1 MTTEIK
7 IELDPQSKNKPNEIT
22 FDIQG
27 SFEIGLDKS
36 IINSLRRVLL
46 SSIPTV
52 AFRTKINQS
61 DLMIQKNNTSLHNE
75 FISDRIGLIPLY
87 INPLNYQKPYL
98 FHLQVESK
106 PTEPLTTVTAED
118 FEIYPLKKEIDPET
132 INEINISDYD
142 KENKLS
148 PKEKSKI
155 FRPFKFKGKEEYC
168 IITELKSTNSSMKQE
183 LDIYGV
189 PSVSYAYED
198 AKWQAVSC
206 ATYSFKRDEALFEKV
221 FQDQVKLQSIAKSN
235 QKKFKKE
242 LWIRESE
249 RYFHRDINSE
259 PYWYTFKIDSVHFM
273 NSKELFILSNQI
285 IIDHLERLIGEFPKI
300 STEEKSILTLEELNE
315 GIFQITMN
323 GSDDT
328 VGNILQSHISTHM
341 INDTSILAICGY
353 KKKHPLEDIIIF
365 TVSLNRN
372 NKVFQLNKPQQV
384 VAIIEEFNSACN
396 SLIQIYSLIKGEADQ
411 KL

>member
-198 AKWQAVSC
+198 A
-206 ATYSFKRDEALFEKV
+206 
-221 FQDQVKLQSIAKSN
+221 
-235 QKKFKKE
+235 
-242 LWIRESE
+242 
-249 RYFHRDINSE
+249 
-259 PYWYTFKIDSVHFM
+259 
-273 NSKELFILSNQI
+273 
-285 IIDHLERLIGEFPKI
+285 
-300 STEEKSILTLEELNE
+300 
-315 GIFQITMN
+315 
-323 GSDDT
+323 
-328 VGNILQSHISTHM
+328 
-341 INDTSILAICGY
+341 
-353 KKKHPLEDIIIF
+353 
-365 TVSLNRN
+365 
-372 NKVFQLNKPQQV
+372 
-384 VAIIEEFNSACN
+384 
-396 SLIQIYSLIKGEADQ
+396 
-411 KL
+411 

>member
-61 DLMIQKNNTSLHNE
+61 DLIIKKNNTSLHNE

-106 PTEPLTTVTAED
+106 PNEPLTTITAED
-118 FEIYPLKKEIDPET
+118 FEIYPLKKDIDPET

-148 PKEKSKI
+148 PKEKSKL
-155 FRPFKFKGKEEYC
+155 FRPFKFKGEEEYC

-183 LDIYGV
+183 LEIYGV

-206 ATYSFKRDEALFEKV
+206 ATYSFKRNDALFEKI
-221 FQDQVKLQSIAKSN
+221 FQDQVKLKSIAKSN

-259 PYWYTFKIDSVHFM
+259 PFWYTFKIDAVHFM

-300 STEEKSILTLEELNE
+300 STEEKSLLTLEELNE
-315 GIFQITMN
+315 GIFQITVN

-384 VAIIEEFNSACN
+384 VAIIEEFNNACN